1 MERRLFAYIWRYSRR
16 EQIVLLFLTV
26 LTFPVLYAT
35 LELPK
40 RIIND
45 AIGAKT
51 ADHTVMGIEIGQT
64 GYLLLLCVLF
74 LIAVVVWGLVK
85 MRLNTLKGI
94 LAERLLRR
102 FRYEL
107 IGRILRFPLP
117 HFRRTSQ
124 GEMVSIVTSEAEPL
138 GGIMGDALAQPVFQA
153 GQMLTILG
161 FLFVQSVWLG
171 LTAIAL
177 IPLQAWLI
185 PRMQREVNLL
195 NKARVQ
201 EVRRFAERI
210 GETVAGAG
218 DIRAN
223 GVVPWTMARFTDG
236 LGRLFDIRYR
246 IYRKK
251 YFMKFVNNLI
261 SQLTPFF
268 FFSIGGY
275 LVIEGSLTLGA
286 LVAALAAYKDLS
298 APWKELLAYYNQS
311 QDMGLRYET
320 IVDQFDPPG
329 LLDASLV
336 EGRPEGRP
344 DGWPRLTGDIVFDAV
359 TVREPDGGTVL
370 DRLSMTIPAGANAA
384 LAVASAP
391 ERAAIAQLL
400 SRSILPSSGRITVGG
415 QDLSTLHQGVIGA
428 RIGVADTKPYLFR
441 GRGDDNM
448 RLALNIAPQT
458 GDDPDEALAA
468 ALAEARRVGNSGERI
483 DLPWMT
489 LEPARFSSE
498 DDVHGWWL
506 RIMEVLGADTL
517 LFERGLDVTFSPEK
531 HPDLAAAIVAMR
543 PEARRRMVA
552 ARLGGAI
559 HPFDREAF
567 NPGQAIGGNLLYAA
581 SKARLD
587 PLNLAEDP
595 GFGPF
600 LDRMNIRHAMRD
612 LGAELLS
619 VIAITFGDMGG
630 EHPLLRR
637 MGLEP
642 DLFAWLA
649 RIDARRRASGFDSL
663 CALDSRLLCALPFCY
678 NAEQIGPAFPEALKK
693 RIVSLRRSHTAP
705 LEGWGA
711 ERFSPI
717 DADAFVEGVSVVENL
732 FFGKMARGAG
742 AAGDRLHDL
751 ARDLLEGADMR
762 AAVAA
767 LVGDTEI
774 TLAGSNLP
782 QYAHERISFTRAT
795 IKRPDIL
802 VLDNVL
808 TSAEPDERA
817 RIRTRLRALLPEAT
831 ILHLEPRLDPH
842 EDFDPVFEVAKG
854 RITGGTG
861 PEEDDT
867 AQTDLARKVRAL
879 GDAELFGGL
888 SRPQLRV
895 LAFASA
901 WFEVPKGGYIFREG
915 DEPDGAY
922 LVTKGLGELI
932 FAETEDIEFEGRFVR
947 PGRLIG
953 DLSVIRDEKRHL
965 DLIVRE
971 DVTGLRIGAGEL
983 RDVIA
988 HDPAIAVN
996 LLHTVSGYLMDA
1008 ANRLREVKV
1017 AEKE

>member
-1 MERRLFAYIWRYSRR
+1 MERRLFRYIWQHSRR
-16 EQIVLLFLTV
+16 EQIVLLALTV
-26 LTFPVLYAT
+26 LTFPVLYLT

-45 AIGAKT
+45 AIGAESPDY
-51 ADHTVMGIEIGQT
+51 ALAGVEIGQI
-64 GYLLLLCVLF
+64 GYLLLLCAAF
-74 LIAVVVWGLVK
+74 LGAVIVWGLVK
-85 MRLNTLKGI
+85 MRLNTMKGI

-185 PRMQREVNLL
+185 PKLQREVNLL

-218 DIRAN
+218 DIRVN
-223 GVVPWTMARFTDG
+223 GIVPWTMANFTDG

-246 IYRKK
+246 IYQKK

-311 QDMGLRYET
+311 QDMSLRYET

-329 LLDASLV
+329 LLDAALI
-336 EGRPEGRP
+336 EGRPEGP
-344 DGWPRLTGDIVFDAV
+344 PESWPHLSGDIVFENV

-370 DRLSMTIPAGANAA
+370 DRLSVTIPGGSNAA
-384 LAVASAP
+384 LAIGSAP
-391 ERAAIAQLL
+391 ERTAIAQLL

-415 QDLSTLHQGVIGA
+415 RDIATLHQGVIGA

-441 GRGDDNM
+441 GRGEDNV
-448 RLALNIAPQT
+448 RLPLNIAPPH
-458 GDDPDEALAA
+458 GDDPDSMLAA
-468 ALAEARRVGNSGERI
+468 ALAEARRVGNSGERV
-483 DLPWMT
+483 DLPWTT
-489 LEPARFSSE
+489 LETSGFSSE
-498 DDVHGWWL
+498 DEVHGWWL

-517 LFERGLDVTFSPEK
+517 LFERGLDVTFSPDH
-531 HPDLAAAIVAMR
+531 HPDLAAAIVALR
-543 PEARRRMVA
+543 PEAQRRMIRA
-552 ARLGGAI
+552 HLSHAI
-559 HPFDREAF
+559 HDFDRGSF
-567 NPGQAIGGNLLYAA
+567 NHGQAIGGNLLHAT
-581 SKARLD
+581 SKKRLN
-587 PLNLAEDP
+587 PLDLAEDP
-595 GFGPF
+595 GFGDF
-600 LDRMNIRHAMRD
+600 LDRMDLRREMLD

-642 DLFAWLA
+642 DLFEWLA
-649 RIDARRRASGFDSL
+649 RIDDRRKANGVDSL
-663 CALDSRLLCALPFCY
+663 CALDSLLLCALPFCY
-678 NAEQIGPAFPEALKK
+678 NAEQVGAAFPEMLKD
-693 RIVSLRRSHTAP
+693 RIVSLRRSRTTP

-717 DADAFVEGVSVVENL
+717 DRDAFIEGLSVVENI
-732 FFGKMARGAG
+732 FFGKLARGAG
-742 AAGDRLHDL
+742 PASDRLHDL
-751 ARDLLEGADMR
+751 ASDMLKEAGMR
-762 AAVAA
+762 AAVAG
-767 LVGDTEI
+767 LIGDI
-774 TLAGSNLP
+774 DVTLAGSNLP
-782 QYAHERISFTRAT
+782 QNAHERISFTRAL

-802 VLDNVL
+802 VLDHVL
-808 TSAEPDERA
+808 TSTEPEERGE
-817 RIRTRLRALLPEAT
+817 IRARLRALLPETT
-831 ILHLEPRLDPH
+831 ILHLEPRLEPR
-842 EDFDPVFEVAKG
+842 EAFDPVFEIAKG
-854 RITGGTG
+854 RLSGSVG
-861 PEEDDT
+861 PVGDDT
-867 AQTDLARKVRAL
+867 AQSDLARKVSAL
-879 GDAELFGGL
+879 GDAELFAGL
-888 SRPQLRV
+888 SRSQLRV

-901 WFEVPKGGYIFREG
+901 WFETPAGGYLFHEG
-915 DEPDGAY
+915 DEADGAY
-922 LVTKGLGELI
+922 LVTEGTAELVMQGAPELDFDNRI
-932 FAETEDIEFEGRFVR
+932 VR

-953 DLSVIRDEKRHL
+953 DLSVIRSEKRHL
-965 DLIVRE
+965 DLIARE
-971 DVTGLRIGAGEL
+971 DVTGLRIGADEL

-988 HDPAIAVN
+988 HDPAIAVS
-996 LLHTVSGYLMDA
+996 LLQTVSGYLIGA
-1008 ANRLREVKV
+1008 AGQLREMKRR
-1017 AEKE
+1017 EKK